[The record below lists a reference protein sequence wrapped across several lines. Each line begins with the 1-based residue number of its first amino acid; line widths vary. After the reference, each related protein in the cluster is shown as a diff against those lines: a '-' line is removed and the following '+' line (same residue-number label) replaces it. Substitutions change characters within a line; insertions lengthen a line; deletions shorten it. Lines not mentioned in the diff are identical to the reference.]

1 MGPGFRMP
9 IEGQLSEVVRVA
21 AAFEA
26 FASEQGVPTDVRR
39 SVQVV
44 LDDLLANVVL
54 HGLGGREGGEAVVDV
69 GLKGEAL
76 ILTISDNGPPF
87 DPFARAAPDTTLSIE
102 DRQIGGLGIHL
113 VRQMMDEVS
122 YERREGRNVTT
133 LTKRISDRT
142 PHGISGEK

>member
-1 MGPGFRMP
+1 MVSGFRMP
-9 IEGQLSEVVRVA
+9 IEGQLSEVARVA

-54 HGLGGREGGEAVVDV
+54 HGLAGREGGEAAVEV
-69 GLKGEAL
+69 AL
-76 ILTISDNGPPF
+76 QGAVLFVTISDNGPPF
-87 DPFARAAPDTTLSIE
+87 DPFARAAPDTTLAIE
-102 DRQIGGLGIHL
+102 ERQIGGLGIHL

-122 YERREGRNVTT
+122 YERREGRNVTI

-142 PHGISGEK
+142 PQGNSGEK